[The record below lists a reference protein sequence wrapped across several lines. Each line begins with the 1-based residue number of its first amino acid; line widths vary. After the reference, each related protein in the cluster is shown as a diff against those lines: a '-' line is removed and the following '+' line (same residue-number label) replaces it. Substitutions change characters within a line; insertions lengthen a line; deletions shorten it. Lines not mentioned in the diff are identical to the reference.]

1 MQELKNQVQALVD
14 TYQEQLAAYGVTV
27 TVSKRY
33 IETDV
38 TERNIS
44 SPDSGVQLL
53 NDMDRWLDKK
63 REKKYNNQPNRYH
76 CIALEVCPSD
86 KTLVAKGD
94 RKEYAFIVRKIER
107 AHIGLAP
114 ERVEYAQHKVLRKI
128 EKRLQKILHRA
139 QNDPLTACKDTWWDV
154 LRYVMSHKYA
164 DKKRILGKE
173 RNFWE
178 FLFGGIVVAAGV
190 LGSLIVY
197 WIVNG

>member
-14 TYQEQLAAYGVTV
+14 TYQERLAAYGVTV
-27 TVSKRY
+27 SVSKRY
-33 IETDV
+33 VETDV

-76 CIALEVCPSD
+76 CIVLEVCPTD
-86 KTLVAKGD
+86 KTQIAKGD
-94 RKEYAFIVRKIER
+94 CKEYAFVVRKTER

-114 ERVEYAQHKVLRKI
+114 ERVEYARHKVLQKV
-128 EKRLQKILHRA
+128 EKRLQKILRRA
-139 QNDPLTACKDTWWDV
+139 QNDPLTACKDTWLDAI
-154 LRYVMSHKYA
+154 RYVVSHKYA
-164 DKKRILGKE
+164 DKQRILGKT
-173 RNFWE
+173 RDFWDL
-178 FLFGGIVVAAGV
+178 FLGGIVAVAGV